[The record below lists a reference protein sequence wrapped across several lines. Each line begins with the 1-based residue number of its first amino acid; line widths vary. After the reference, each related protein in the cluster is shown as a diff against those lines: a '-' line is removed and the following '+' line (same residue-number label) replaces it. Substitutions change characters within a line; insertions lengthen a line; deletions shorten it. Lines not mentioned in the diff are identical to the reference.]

1 MGYLVL
7 GAGAIGGTVGAGLV
21 RDGHEVLFCDVD
33 EAHVEA
39 MNRDGLVVEGP
50 VEAFRVPVRAVL
62 PRDLPGRID
71 ATVLLA
77 VKAQHTAG
85 AAQLLA
91 GRLVGEA
98 HVVSLQ
104 NGLTADAIAA
114 AVGRDAVVPAF
125 VNFGADVLGP
135 GRILRGNRACF
146 RVGELDGSL
155 TDRVRRFAADVP
167 DVEVTD
173 SILGYEWAKLA
184 YGAMLFAT
192 AVSDAS
198 IADTLGD
205 PAFGPLLLALAGEV
219 LARAPVVPMAF
230 DGFDPTDL
238 PGSLARLTMFN
249 RASAKSHSGVYRDL
263 AVRHRP
269 TEVDAQLGPLVD
281 VDAPSGERLGDAAGV
296 GRAVRTPLLPR
307 LIALVHAIEDGR
319 RRCERANLDLL
330 AAHERL
336 ERLARPL
343 NALTDVVAVPDR
355 AADGPLRGIPVA
367 VKAIVDVRGV
377 PTRFGSDLPDPT
389 PATVD
394 ATVVAR
400 LRAAGADVLAVTQCL
415 EYAAGFA
422 HPAVGDTRNPR
433 DPSTTSGGS
442 SGGSAAAVG
451 SGAVALALGT
461 DTGGSIRIPA
471 SYCGIVGLK
480 PTHGLVPEDGVFP
493 LAPSCDTV
501 GPLAADVAGAALLLS
516 VLAARPELASP
527 APSTPSARSTS
538 SARSTAPA
546 RSPQIAFLVAQME
559 DPAVSDDVRSALVAA
574 RGALVAAGLEVVDVR
589 PDWSTRCRYWES
601 VLSTVVLREAARV
614 HADRLVSLRS
624 SYGPGTLALLDA
636 GAQVSDEAHR
646 AALEEAS
653 SLAGLVDASLEGFD
667 VLAGPTAPFVAP
679 EHDPPFGVEDSPEG
693 WFTGVYNLT
702 GHPALSLPVPVR
714 AGGLPVG
721 LQLAAARGADAL
733 LLQVAS
739 DVEAALTPIGRT
751 P

>member
-21 RDGHEVLFCDVD
+21 RDGHEVLFCDAD

-39 MNRDGLVVEGP
+39 MKRDGLAVEGP
-50 VEAFRVPVRAVL
+50 VEQFCVRVRAVL

-77 VKAQHTAG
+77 VKAHHTAG

-91 GRLVGEA
+91 GRLVGDA

-104 NGLTADAIAA
+104 NGLTSDAIAA
-114 AVGRDAVVPAF
+114 AVGREAVVPAF

-135 GRILRGNRACF
+135 GRILRGNRGCF

-173 SILGYEWAKLA
+173 SIVGYEWAKLA

-205 PAFGPLLLALAGEV
+205 PAYAPLLLALAGEV

-238 PGSLARLTMFN
+238 PGSLARLTTFN
-249 RASAKSHSGVYRDL
+249 RGSAKSHSGVYRDL

-281 VDAPSGERLGDAAGV
+281 ADAHGGGGGAGAGSAA
-296 GRAVRTPLLPR
+296 RSPLLPR

-377 PTRFGSDLPDPT
+377 PTLFGSDLPDPP
-389 PATVD
+389 PALAD

-400 LRAAGADVLAVTQCL
+400 LRAAGADVVAVTQCL

-433 DPSTTSGGS
+433 DPRTTAGGS

-451 SGAVALALGT
+451 SGAVALAVGT

-501 GPLAADVAGAALLLS
+501 GPLAADVAGAALLLL
-516 VLAARPELASP
+516 VLAARPDLAP
-527 APSTPSARSTS
+527 PTARSTPP
-538 SARSTAPA
+538 ARPTAPA
-546 RSPQIAFLVAQME
+546 RPPRIAFLVAQLD
-559 DPAVSDDVRSALVAA
+559 DPAVSDDVRAALTAA
-574 RGALVAAGLEVVDVR
+574 RSALVAAGLEVVDVR
-589 PDWSTRCRYWES
+589 PDWSTRCPYWES
-601 VLSTVVLREAARV
+601 VLSTVVLHEAAGV
-614 HADRLVSLRS
+614 HADRLVTLRT

-646 AALEEAS
+646 AALDEAS
-653 SLAGLVDASLEGFD
+653 SLAGLVDASLGGFD

-714 AGGLPVG
+714 QGGLPIG

-733 LLQVAS
+733 LLQVAR
-739 DVEAALTPIGRT
+739 DVEAALDPTGRT